1 MRLGGPVPAASN
13 DVDGWISALKAR
25 GYSAAYSPVEETDD
39 EALIAAIARAAE
51 AAGIVIAEV
60 GAWSNPL
67 SPDPEERKKAIARCQ
82 KSLWVADRMGARC
95 AVNIAGSR
103 GMQWDGP
110 DARNLTQE
118 TFDLVVESV
127 RGIIDAVKPTRT
139 FYTLE
144 PMPWM
149 YPDSPDNYLRL
160 VRAINRK
167 TFGVHLDP
175 VNMVNTP
182 RKFYRSGE
190 LIRECFAKLG
200 PYIRSCHAKDMT
212 LSGKLTLHL
221 DEARPGL
228 GGIDY
233 RKYLTEAEKLAP
245 DTPVLLEHLKQEDD
259 YNLAAGYIRQVARE
273 AGVRIK

>member
-1 MRLGGPVPAASN
+1 MRLGGPVPTDSG
-13 DVDGWISALKAR
+13 DVDGWISALRAR

-39 EALIAAIARAAE
+39 EGLIAAIARAAE
-51 AAGIVIAEV
+51 SAGIVIAEV

-67 SPDPEERKKAIARCQ
+67 SPDTDERRKAVVRCR

-103 GMQWDGP
+103 GAQWDGP
-110 DARNLTQE
+110 DALNLTQE

-127 RGIIDAVKPTRT
+127 RGIIDDVKPTRT

-160 VRAINRK
+160 VRAVDRK
-167 TFGVHLDP
+167 AFGVHLDP

-182 RKFYRSGE
+182 RKFYCSGE

-212 LSGKLTLHL
+212 LSGRLTVHL

-233 RKYLTEAEKLAP
+233 RKYLTEAEKLSS
-245 DTPVLLEHLKQEDD
+245 DTPVLLEHLKQEED
-259 YNLAAGYIRQVARE
+259 YGLAAKYVRQVAAE
-273 AGVRIK
+273 VGVRIK